1 MQYGDGGGGGG
12 DVVLG
17 GLVRALVSVVVQ
29 RDVERSGSV

>member
-1 MQYGDGGGGGG
+1 MQYGDGGGG